1 MNVTDEFHKF
11 CVYFHQDMEFD
22 ENPIEDAI
30 AGGLANL
37 TAEEKVRLKKFFTDV
52 LVNDLTDD
60 ELRDLWFA
68 SGADVG
74 FEGPGVKYV
83 MSEALKVL

>member
-11 CVYFHQDMEFD
+11 CEHFHQDIEFD
-22 ENPIEDAI
+22 ENPIEDAMVS
-30 AGGLANL
+30 GLASL
-37 TAEEKVRLKKFFTDV
+37 TAEEKVRLKKFFMDV
-52 LVNDLTDD
+52 LAADLTDD

-83 MSEALKVL
+83 MSEALKVM